1 MKSRKRVVCVALAC
15 LVTALLAVAV
25 PLDARAENVDA
36 TGNFSYE
43 EYNGKATITGY
54 LGDDAEVVIPEK
66 IDGLV
71 VDSIGAEAF
80 RGNEHI
86 TSVTMPDTIE
96 AIAELAFY
104 RCSNLANVELSAELT
119 TIASEAFGYC
129 DSLKEIVIPRTLVST
144 DNPFIGS
151 GVEKASLEDG
161 MTTIPDRLFA
171 IASNLKSVVL
181 PDTLVEIGSQAFYAC
196 HNLSSVS
203 LPDSLLSIGSH
214 AFSGCSSLKEVIIP
228 ASTSMLG
235 YGVFADCSSLTKV
248 SIGSHVSC
256 ELGTRLFSNCSVL
269 REVRMS
275 PWVIEANDTTL
286 FSNCPLVTV
295 YGYAGSSA
303 ESIAS
308 TCGVN
313 FSAVNDPL
321 DLSLATVSLP
331 EEMLFYKGEPVEPT
345 GWNVTIGTISLVE
358 GVDYEV
364 SYKNNNHVGT
374 ATATFTALKEPF
386 TGSTSQQFSIEDP
399 ADYAEYVISMD
410 DDYWTFSVELS
421 YRANVTWKVS
431 DSTLA
436 SLGDFRQST
445 IDLGSF
451 VSISASVDLYPK
463 APGYVEL
470 YALADGEV
478 VETFTI
484 RIEKGTRID
493 LSGAEIRGL
502 EASYD
507 YAGGPVCPVFS
518 VVLDGAELESGTD
531 YITTYDNNDGPGV
544 ATLRISGVGGYR
556 GEIVRQFQIVEPVP
570 DPDPEPTPEPE
581 PEPEPTP
588 DPEPEPTPEPEPEP
602 TPDPEP
608 EPTPDPDPEP
618 EPTPDPEPAVETQAM
633 HRLYNK
639 WTGEHFYTASATER
653 DSLVSVGWTSEGVG
667 WVAPTEGDEVYRL
680 YNPYVKGGD
689 HHYTLDVNEY
699 EALKEF
705 GWNQEGVGWRSAPK
719 SGGEPVYRQY
729 NPYAETG
736 THNYTTDAHE
746 RDVLISLGWRNEGI
760 GWYAVSTK

>member
-1 MKSRKRVVCVALAC
+1 MKSRKRAFCLALAC
-15 LVTALLAVAV
+15 LVTALFAVAV

-36 TGNFSYE
+36 TGSFSYE
-43 EYNGKATITGY
+43 EYDGKATITGY

-71 VDSIGAEAF
+71 VDSIGTEAF

-96 AIAELAFY
+96 AIGPHAFY
-104 RCSNLANVELSAELT
+104 WC
-119 TIASEAFGYC
+119 
-129 DSLKEIVIPRTLVST
+129 
-144 DNPFIGS
+144 
-151 GVEKASLEDG
+151 ASLEDVTLSSQLTTIGSWAFAHCGSLSEITIPKTVTSAHSAFSASGVEIAVLEQG
-161 MTTIPDRLFA
+161 MTKVPEGLFFSA
-171 IASNLKSVVL
+171 ESLKSISF
-181 PDTLVEIGSQAFYAC
+181 PDSVTEIGGQAF
-196 HNLSSVS
+196 SSCSGLVS
-203 LPDSLLSIGSH
+203 IELPNTITAIGGS
-214 AFSGCSSLKEVIIP
+214 AFSSCSALKEVSIP
-228 ASTSMLG
+228 ENVSSLG
-235 YGVFADCSSLTKV
+235 YGA
-248 SIGSHVSC
+248 
-256 ELGTRLFSNCSVL
+256 FSNCTSLNKATILGKVPCELSGDLFGDCFAL
-269 REVRMS
+269 REVRIS
-275 PWVIEANDTTL
+275 PWFSSNGWSDSL
-286 FSNCPLVTV
+286 FTDCPLVTV
-295 YGYAGSSA
+295 YGYAGSAA

-321 DLSLATVSLP
+321 PLSLATVSLP

-364 SYKNNNHVGT
+364 SYKNNNAVGT

-386 TGSTSQQFSIEDP
+386 TGSTSQQFVIEDP

-507 YAGGPVCPVFS
+507 YAGRPVCPVFS

-556 GEIVRQFQIVEPVP
+556 GEIVKQFQIVEPV
-570 DPDPEPTPEPE
+570 
-581 PEPEPTP
+581 
-588 DPEPEPTPEPEPEP
+588 
-602 TPDPEP
+602 
-608 EPTPDPDPEP
+608 PDPEP
-618 EPTPDPEPAVETQAM
+618 EPTPDPELAKTQAM
-633 HRLYNK
+633 HRLYNQ
-639 WTGEHFYTASATER
+639 WTGEHFYTASAAER

-667 WVAPTEGDEVYRL
+667 WVAPTSGDEVYRL
-680 YNPYVKGGD
+680 YNPFVEGGD
-689 HHYTLDVNEY
+689 HHYTMDRHEY
-699 EALKEF
+699 DALEDL
-705 GWNQEGVGWRSAPK
+705 GWKQEGVGWRS
-719 SGGEPVYRQY
+719 GGTVGVLRQY
-729 NPYAETG
+729 NPFAETG
-736 THNYTTDAHE
+736 THNYTTDSHE
-746 RDVLISLGWRNEGI
+746 RDTLVSLGWEDEGV
-760 GWYAVSTK
+760 GWYAVSKK